1 LDEVGLLL
9 FLAAIVAAGFLWR
22 RYARRQPDVPPC
34 PRCQR
39 EDTALRIDSDTE
51 RLDFQEI
58 VGGFSANVEPVLT
71 LRVTYVCQT
80 CGHRWTRKERR
91 YT

>member
-1 LDEVGLLL
+1 LDELGLLAL
-9 FLAAIVAAGFLWR
+9 LATVVAAGFLWR
-22 RYARRQPDVPPC
+22 RYARRQPHAPSC
-34 PRCQR
+34 PRCER
-39 EDTALRIDSDTE
+39 EDTAVRINSDTE

-71 LRVTYVCQT
+71 LSVTYACKE